1 MTDAPVRVC
10 IIGAGPRGLS
20 VLERLCANAGD
31 TRAQI
36 HVVDPYPP
44 GAGKVWRTD
53 QSRHLLMNTVACQ
66 VTIYTDDTV
75 DMRGPVAEGPSLYEW
90 ARLLPFLSSA
100 EAAEEWVRS
109 EALCMQPNSYPT
121 RAFYGHYLRWVFGKV
136 VEQAPA
142 GVSVQVHLAQVV
154 QLRDERGGRQ
164 HVLLDDGTA
173 IRDADAVVLAQ
184 GHVPHAPNRD
194 EAVLGSFAAARGRRY
209 VPPANPADVDLSF
222 LEPAEPVMLRGLGLS
237 FFDYLTLLTVG
248 RGGTF
253 ERDGEKL
260 IYRASGREPRVY
272 AGSRRGVPHHARGDN
287 EKGAFGRHVPR
298 VLTLAAV
305 GQLRARGLTDGGAD
319 FRRDVWPLLAKEA
332 ETVYY
337 TTLLARSRCECD
349 VDRFRESYLAVPW
362 GDAQESDL
370 LNRFGI
376 AGEDRWDWQAVM
388 DPSRGRRFAGTAAF
402 RDWAIDHLRADVTQA
417 RLGNVSS
424 PLKAALDVLRDLRNE
439 VRGIVDHGGLS
450 GRSHRDDLDGWYT
463 SVNAFLSIGPPARRV
478 EETIAL
484 LEAGVLTLVGPDARV
499 TTDASEGCFVVHSSA
514 TADQPVRVRTLVEA
528 RVGEPDLRR
537 AADPLLRQ
545 LLQTSQVRPY
555 RIADGR
561 HGYYET
567 AGLAVTQRPYQV
579 LDAKGTPHPRRFA
592 FGVPTESVHW
602 VTAAGIRPGVGS
614 IILADADAI
623 ARRVLSIRRAPR
635 TARMPDNGRPART
648 GNRKRTTS
656 PNAARPRSVP
666 REDQVV

>member
-1 MTDAPVRVC
+1 MTDPPVCVC

-66 VTIYTDDTV
+66 VTIFTDDTV
-75 DMRGPVAEGPSLYEW
+75 DMHGPVAEGPSLYEW

-100 EAAEEWVRS
+100 AAAEDPVRS
-109 EALCMQPNSYPT
+109 EALSMQPNSYPT
-121 RAFYGHYLRWVFGKV
+121 RAFYGHYLRWAFGKV

-173 IRDADAVVLAQ
+173 IRDVDAVVLAQ

-194 EAVLGSFAAARGRRY
+194 EAALGSFAAARGRRY

-222 LEPAEPVMLRGLGLS
+222 LEPAEPVMLRGLGLC
-237 FFDYLTLLTVG
+237 FFDYLTLLTAG

-298 VLTLAAV
+298 VLSLAAV
-305 GQLRARGLTDGGAD
+305 GQLRARGLADGGVD
-319 FRRDVWPLLAKEA
+319 FRRDVWPLLAKET

-337 TTLLARSRCECD
+337 STLLARSRCGCD

-402 RDWAIDHLRADVTQA
+402 RDWAIDHLRADVAQA

-463 SVNAFLSIGPPARRV
+463 SVNAFLSIGPPAQRV

-484 LEAGVLTLVGPDARV
+484 LEAGVLTLVGADVRV
-499 TTDASEGCFVVHSSA
+499 TTDASEGCFVVHSGA

-537 AADPLLRQ
+537 ASDPLLRQ
-545 LLQTSQVRPY
+545 LFQTSQVCPH

-623 ARRVLSIRRAPR
+623 ARRVLSIHRAPR

-656 PNAARPRSVP
+656 PNAARPRSAP
-666 REDQVV
+666 REEQVV